1 MAAPTRCWSR
11 AKRNCDTSVSDM
23 QAERRQHG
31 SSEATFGCLVSTVH
45 FTDNVRSCPQRDQRN
60 LDVCIPRRFDNF
72 GVS

>member
-45 FTDNVRSCPQRDQRN
+45 LLTMSGPAHRETSE
-60 LDVCIPRRFDNF
+60 I
-72 GVS
+72 